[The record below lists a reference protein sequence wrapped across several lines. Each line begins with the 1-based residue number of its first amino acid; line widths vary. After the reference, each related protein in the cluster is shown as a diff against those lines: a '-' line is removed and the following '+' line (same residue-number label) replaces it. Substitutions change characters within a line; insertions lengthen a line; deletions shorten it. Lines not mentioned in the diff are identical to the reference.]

1 MPYFTC
7 FGVLRMPYFT
17 SFRVLRM
24 PYFTY
29 FTKSCPSGKPPFFDQ
44 EEAFISRRCYKA
56 VKDQLE
62 IL

>member
-17 SFRVLRM
+17 
-24 PYFTY
+24 
-29 FTKSCPSGKPPFFDQ
+29 KSCCPLGKPPFDQ

-56 VKDQLE
+56 VKEKLE

>member
-29 FTKSCPSGKPPFFDQ
+29 FTKSCPSGKPPFDQ

-56 VKDQLE
+56 VKDLLE

>member
-24 PYFTY
+24 PYFT
-29 FTKSCPSGKPPFFDQ
+29 KSPSGKPPFDQ

>member
-17 SFRVLRM
+17 SFRMLRM
-24 PYFTY
+24 PYFT
-29 FTKSCPSGKPPFFDQ
+29 KSCLHPPFDQ
-44 EEAFISRRCYKA
+44 EEAFISRCCYKA
-56 VKDQLE
+56 VKDLLE

>member
-24 PYFTY
+24 PYFT
-29 FTKSCPSGKPPFFDQ
+29 KSCPSGKPPFDQ
-44 EEAFISRRCYKA
+44 EEAFISRCCYKA
-56 VKDQLE
+56 VKDLLE

>member
-7 FGVLRMPYFT
+7 FGIFRMPYFT
-17 SFRVLRM
+17 
-24 PYFTY
+24 
-29 FTKSCPSGKPPFFDQ
+29 KSCCPLGKPPFDQ

>member
-1 MPYFTC
+1 
-7 FGVLRMPYFT
+7 MPYFT

-24 PYFTY
+24 PYFT
-29 FTKSCPSGKPPFFDQ
+29 KSYPSACPSGKPPFDQ

>member
-17 SFRVLRM
+17 SFRVFRM
-24 PYFTY
+24 PY
-29 FTKSCPSGKPPFFDQ
+29 FTKSCPPFDQ
-44 EEAFISRRCYKA
+44 EEAFISRCCYKA

>member
-7 FGVLRMPYFT
+7 FGILRMPYFT

-24 PYFTY
+24 PYFN
-29 FTKSCPSGKPPFFDQ
+29 KSCPSGKPPFDH
-44 EEAFISRRCYKA
+44 EEITVSRRCYKA

>member
-29 FTKSCPSGKPPFFDQ
+29 FTKSCPSEKPPFDQ
-44 EEAFISRRCYKA
+44 KEAFISRRCYKA

>member
-17 SFRVLRM
+17 
-24 PYFTY
+24 T
-29 FTKSCPSGKPPFFDQ
+29 SCPSGKPPFDQ
-44 EEAFISRRCYKA
+44 EAFISRRCYKA

>member
-29 FTKSCPSGKPPFFDQ
+29 FTKSPSGKPPFDQ
-44 EEAFISRRCYKA
+44 EEAFISRCCYKA
-56 VKDQLE
+56 VKDLLE

>member
-17 SFRVLRM
+17 
-24 PYFTY
+24 Y
-29 FTKSCPSGKPPFFDQ
+29 FTKSCCPLGKPPFDQ
-44 EEAFISRRCYKA
+44 EEAFISRCCYKA
-56 VKDQLE
+56 VKDLLE

>member
-17 SFRVLRM
+17 SFRMLRM
-24 PYFTY
+24 PYFT
-29 FTKSCPSGKPPFFDQ
+29 KSCPFDQ
-44 EEAFISRRCYKA
+44 EEAFISRCCYKA
-56 VKDQLE
+56 VKNQLE

>member
-1 MPYFTC
+1 MPYFTCFGVLGMPYFTC

-17 SFRVLRM
+17 SFRVL
-24 PYFTY
+24 
-29 FTKSCPSGKPPFFDQ
+29 DQ